1 MPIFATT
8 TLPEDDKQDILA
20 YVDCLQQDINPG
32 GASLGRFGPVT
43 EGLFLWV
50 GIMVIFTVA
59 AVWIG
64 SRVR

>member
-1 MPIFATT
+1 MT
-8 TLPEDDKQDILA
+8 KKDILA
-20 YVDCLQQDINPG
+20 YIDWLQQDINPG

-43 EGLFLWV
+43 EGLFLWIGV
-50 GIMVIFTVA
+50 MVIFTVA